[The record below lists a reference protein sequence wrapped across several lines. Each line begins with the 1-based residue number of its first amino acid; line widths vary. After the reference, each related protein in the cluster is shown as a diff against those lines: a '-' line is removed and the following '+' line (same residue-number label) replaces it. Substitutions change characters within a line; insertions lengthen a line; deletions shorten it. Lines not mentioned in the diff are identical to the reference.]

1 MMCTCTCVM
10 MLLLFEMRLPH
21 LINDDY
27 GDGDVM
33 IIFTC
38 TIVAAGAMVTVAEV
52 TVVAVTAM
60 GYVCKSK
67 CQSCRLVLVLLPV
80 D

>member
-1 MMCTCTCVM
+1 
-10 MLLLFEMRLPH
+10 MRLPH

-33 IIFTC
+33 IIFIC

-52 TVVAVTAM
+52 AVVTVMAM

-67 CQSCRLVLVLLPV
+67 CQSVA
-80 D
+80 